1 MANLQDVIERLKD
14 EGQLTRNTGTNSI
27 KQTNVLL
34 KDANRNLTEISK
46 SLGAIRTVGLRGS
59 GGGGG
64 VAAAGGGG
72 TAAAATPAVAQQ
84 DNRPEGIGGLLAAAI
99 RNQTVGRAERAADA
113 VADKA
118 AQLFRESALGKGV
131 AATQQFVGERVEG
144 TKEGLRGL
152 AGVQTNKERDDLLR
166 KSAEEENATREA
178 IDKLVEVNTAMLG
191 LSEDEAQALRQNEL
205 RSRDLASGSGGSA
218 APATPVT
225 GGEAAAGGSGGK
237 AGKGGSGGKVGGTIG
252 KFFGGVGGG
261 IVAGFVQ
268 ALGNAI
274 TLKAAGFFALVM
286 PLIGV
291 GLAGFVA
298 ALGLGFSAAAAI
310 VGKGLEVLGPPLED
324 FSGTIKAFEKIDG
337 DRLSIV
343 GNGIANFFDG
353 FSVAGLLK
361 AKIVPTGLDSLADA
375 LIKMNDVDA
384 SKLKLIGPAV
394 EEMGNGLQAAGLGEV
409 FSALSGGEGIEGQ
422 MTSLANGFKQ
432 FDGLNADDLA
442 KIGPAVEKLGSGL
455 KAAGDAGGFGNALG
469 KIVSGLGSF
478 FGAEEADP
486 IEMFK
491 KFAVLGEGEMAG
503 KLTLAG
509 DAVSG
514 IGEGLAGLSTF
525 NADKV
530 EDVVDN
536 IIPPLTKL
544 GNAFNNE
551 VFLFAMSP
559 TANPIKNTI
568 DALGGLKEVEKLK
581 GTTIK
586 TNLEEIGEGFS
597 AFAGEISRGDIAKL
611 AALSKAFPKAA
622 AVMFG
627 GGGEGQYEEYIADDK
642 GTIGINL
649 GQETR
654 IGGTKFDP
662 SKPLTRMQA
671 AALAARHQQGNRLT
685 PEERQKLMEFQRSGK
700 TVDRSMVSTFQSHGR
715 LREQAAE
722 LDRRGLKSGTFIA
735 GKFFDPEAG
744 LTNEQAAALSMKK
757 RMGNQLRPEQQKA
770 LDDFQ
775 RRKAAGKMN
784 SVDGNMMN
792 GASSEIAAGQRG
804 GGPSINAP
812 TDNSNNS
819 TNVTNVNN
827 GGGNGPPPS
836 PRRSQIRGGMYN
848 QSEHF

>member
-1 MANLQDVIERLKD
+1 MANLQDVIERMKA
-14 EGQLTRNTGTNSI
+14 EGRLTRNSPDNSI
-27 KQTNVLL
+27 KTTNRILGEV
-34 KDANRNLTEISK
+34 KTELVSIGK

-64 VAAAGGGG
+64 VTASGGGG

-118 AQLFRESALGKGV
+118 AELFRESALGKGV

-152 AGVQTNKERDDLLR
+152 AGLETNKERDDLLR
-166 KSAEEENATREA
+166 KSAEEENATRES
-178 IDKLVEVNTAMLG
+178 IEKLVKVQTAMLG

-298 ALGLGFSAAAAI
+298 ALGLGFSAAAAV

-361 AKIVPTGLDSLADA
+361 AKIVPTGLDGLADA

-394 EEMGNGLQAAGLGEV
+394 EEMGNGLQAAGLGEF
-409 FSALSGGEGIEGQ
+409 FSALSGGEGGIEVQ

-491 KFAVLGEGEMAG
+491 KFAVLGEGDMAS

-525 NADKV
+525 DADKV
-530 EDVVDN
+530 GDVVDN

-586 TNLEEIGEGFS
+586 TNLEEIGEGLS
-597 AFAGEISRGDIAKL
+597 EFAGEISRGDIVKL

-627 GGGEGQYEEYIADDK
+627 GGGAAGGAGGSGGAPRNYEAELEDAQRTYEASGDRSALENVERDRQA
-642 GTIGINL
+642 GAYGSV
-649 GQETR
+649 
-654 IGGTKFDP
+654 D
-662 SKPLTRMQA
+662 PLTGRPS
-671 AALAARHQQGNRLT
+671 RRSRRRDRLI
-685 PEERQKLMEFQRSGK
+685 
-700 TVDRSMVSTFQSHGR
+700 GR
-715 LREQAAE
+715 GYGLGAKAAE

-735 GKFFDPEAG
+735 GKIFDPEAG
-744 LTNEQAAALSMKK
+744 LTNVQAAMLSAKK
-757 RMGNQLRPEQQKA
+757 RQGNELRPELQSA
-770 LDDFQ
+770 LDDFN
-775 RRKAAGKMN
+775 RKKASGKMN
-784 SVDGNMMN
+784 AVDGNMMN
-792 GASSEIAAGQRG
+792 GASGEIAAGQRG

-819 TNVTNVNN
+819 TNVTNVNK

>member
-1 MANLQDVIERLKD
+1 MANLQDVIERMKA
-14 EGQLTRNTGTNSI
+14 EGRLTRNSPDNSI
-27 KQTNVLL
+27 KTTNRILGEV
-34 KDANRNLTEISK
+34 KTELVSIGK

-64 VAAAGGGG
+64 VTASGGGG

-118 AQLFRESALGKGV
+118 AELFRESALGKGV

-152 AGVQTNKERDDLLR
+152 AGLETNKERDDLLR
-166 KSAEEENATREA
+166 KSAEEENATRES
-178 IDKLVEVNTAMLG
+178 IEKLVKVQTAMLG

-298 ALGLGFSAAAAI
+298 ALGLGFSAAAAV

-361 AKIVPTGLDSLADA
+361 AKIVPTGLDGLADA

-394 EEMGNGLQAAGLGEV
+394 EEMGNGLQAAGLGEF
-409 FSALSGGEGIEGQ
+409 FSALSGGEGGIEVQ

-491 KFAVLGEGEMAG
+491 KFAVLGEGDMAS

-525 NADKV
+525 DADKV
-530 EDVVDN
+530 GDVVDN

-581 GTTIK
+581 GNTIK
-586 TNLEEIGEGFS
+586 TNLEEIGEGLS
-597 AFAGEISRGDIAKL
+597 EFAGEISRGDIVKL

-627 GGGEGQYEEYIADDK
+627 GGGAAGGAGGSGGAPSNYEAELEDAQRTYEASGDRSALENVERDRQA
-642 GTIGINL
+642 GAYGSV
-649 GQETR
+649 
-654 IGGTKFDP
+654 D
-662 SKPLTRMQA
+662 PLTGRPS
-671 AALAARHQQGNRLT
+671 RRSRRRDRLI
-685 PEERQKLMEFQRSGK
+685 
-700 TVDRSMVSTFQSHGR
+700 GR
-715 LREQAAE
+715 GYGLGAKAAE

-735 GKFFDPEAG
+735 GKIFDPEAG
-744 LTNEQAAALSMKK
+744 LTNVQAAMLSAKK
-757 RMGNQLRPEQQKA
+757 RQGNELRPELQSA
-770 LDDFQ
+770 LDDFN
-775 RRKAAGKMN
+775 RKKASGKMN
-784 SVDGNMMN
+784 AVDGNMMN
-792 GASSEIAAGQRG
+792 GASGEIAAGQRG

-819 TNVTNVNN
+819 TNVTNVNK